1 VFIDSTIVV
10 VRLRVYSTNSGDQ
23 APSVVLVVIRLRVDT
38 KIHAITDL
46 YLLLPAIGSQPQQ

>member
-1 VFIDSTIVV
+1 MFIDSTIVV

-46 YLLLPAIGSQPQQ
+46 YLSLPALGS